1 RHFDTLNPAAA
12 GDGDAGPSPTGD
24 EVVPASHGTHEE
36 PSHPSPPPPTPAADE
51 PPVEFGRYRLL
62 RKLGQGGQG
71 AVYLAHDT
79 QLDRDVAL
87 KVPSRAALAAPEAME
102 RFRREGRAA
111 AALSHPNLCPVFD
124 VGMQA
129 GFPYLTMAYVEGTP
143 LSAHARPDSLLPVE
157 RAAA

>member
-1 RHFDTLNPAAA
+1 
-12 GDGDAGPSPTGD
+12 
-24 EVVPASHGTHEE
+24 
-36 PSHPSPPPPTPAADE
+36 DE

-129 GFPYLTMAYVEGTP
+129 GFPSLTMAYVEGPP

-157 RAAA
+157 RAAALVRTVAAALQEAHARGVIHRDLKPSNVLLNGRGEPIVMD